1 MTINDPRS
9 SLLMIPQVEYPL
21 VVHGHWL
28 WLCPIVSIPECRLM
42 EKLLSG
48 ALPVL
53 WQRVRK
59 TWQTRLESDTCPLT
73 QNPLA
78 EAH

>member
-9 SLLMIPQVEYPL
+9 SLLMIPQVEQPL
-21 VVHGHWL
+21 VLHGHWL
-28 WLCPIVSIPECRLM
+28 WLCPVVSTPERRLM
-42 EKLLSG
+42 EQPLSG

-59 TWQTRLESDTCPLT
+59 TRQTSLESDTRPFT
-73 QNPLA
+73 QNPCA